1 MQQPVIVSFCVMIAL
16 MMGVM
21 VAGQP
26 STAAQENQSPGGFV
40 TNTPLAVQETTQSE
54 RMNNDDATPVML
66 ATQQYTPT
74 PAPTAEGQQPDAF
87 EATVDVYLPE
97 ACEYVPGETTGDDCR
112 AIIEANLKPDV
123 EPIAPDNYTLSQ
135 YSFWRVGPQP
145 VNTYQSP
152 GGAVSGQIP
161 QGFNFVNVVNQNDNW
176 IQSENGAWIAK
187 SEAYHVV
194 PSRFTG
200 VRLPEGWN
208 QPFGWILDTTGIYAS
223 SVPGG
228 PPDASTG
235 LVPRHY
241 ERFNIFAEAVDDE
254 GWTWYMV
261 GPDQWVKQIYMTVI
275 QPTPKPGSVS
285 GRWVAIDLF
294 EQSLVAYE
302 DDQPHF
308 ATLIS
313 SGLPGTETNEGLFTV
328 WARLA
333 RDGMSGATGAP
344 NAYALQS
351 VPWVL
356 YFDGSISLHGTY
368 WHDFFGYRR
377 SRGCVNLSIS
387 DARYVFEWLGAADA
401 PVNDNGEVMNYVYV
415 HSSGE
420 YR

>member
-1 MQQPVIVSFCVMIAL
+1 MQRRSLFVFLMIIISLMAIAQPLLTIA
-16 MMGVM
+16 
-21 VAGQP
+21 QD
-26 STAAQENQSPGGFV
+26 SNTSGGFV
-40 TNTPLAVQETTQSE
+40 TNTPLPNQQSSE
-54 RMNNDDATPVML
+54 ADNDPDTDNATPSPL
-66 ATQQYTPT
+66 ATQSYTPT
-74 PAPTAEGQQPDAF
+74 PAPTAQGQQPDAY
-87 EATVDVYLPE
+87 EDTVQVYLPE
-97 ACEYVPGETTGDDCR
+97 ACEYVPGQTASDECR
-112 AIIEANLKPDV
+112 EIIEANPKPDV
-123 EPIAPDNYTLSQ
+123 EEIPPDNYTLNQ

-145 VNTYQSP
+145 VNTYDAP
-152 GGAVSGQIP
+152 GGAVNGQIP

-176 IQSENGAWIAK
+176 IQSETGAWIAK
-187 SEAYHVV
+187 SDAYNVV

-200 VRLPEGWN
+200 VRLPDGWN

-228 PPDASTG
+228 PPDSSTG

-261 GPDQWVKQIYMTVI
+261 EPDRWVKQIYMTVI
-275 QPTPKPGSVS
+275 QPTPKPESVS

-302 DDQPHF
+302 DDTPRF

-313 SGLPGTETNEGLFTV
+313 TGLPGTETNEGLFTV

-356 YFDGSISLHGTY
+356 YFDDSISLHGTY

-387 DARYVFEWLGAADA
+387 DARWVFEWLADA
-401 PVNDNGEVMNYVYV
+401 NAPVDENGELVNYVYV
-415 HSSGE
+415 HSTGE